1 LRAEQFQWFGVR
13 LNAQACP
20 FNVRLLL
27 APSRDSGA
35 RLRPRL
41 RRDFGPPIYFPHRK
55 DAIVGQPA
63 AEASAPRAVA
73 AKAKPS
79 LAASKTMKVVWNLPI
94 SSVFKV
100 KAHAQIDDRTISD
113 LMGEI
118 INFYYANHPDK
129 TL

>member
-1 LRAEQFQWFGVR
+1 MSDEQKRPGTGAGLGPTTSDAVRALMGKAAIQSEKKLSESFKPADAKPVPVIEQM
-13 LNAQACP
+13 ATP
-20 FNVRLLL
+20 
-27 APSRDSGA
+27 
-35 RLRPRL
+35 
-41 RRDFGPPIYFPHRK
+41 
-55 DAIVGQPA
+55 QPA
-63 AEASAPRAVA
+63 AAASAPRAVA

-113 LMGEI
+113 LMAEI